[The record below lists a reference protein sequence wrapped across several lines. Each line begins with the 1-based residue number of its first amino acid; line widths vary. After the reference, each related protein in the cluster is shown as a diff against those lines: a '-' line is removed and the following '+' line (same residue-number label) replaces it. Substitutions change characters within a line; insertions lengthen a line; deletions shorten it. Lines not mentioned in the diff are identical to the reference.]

1 MLRRLINWLRHEQP
15 KSGVPTSAPTDETQV
30 ASNEKQ
36 VEAISAPVVG
46 PEVEQPNLHRYLQ
59 SAAVSVWPADK
70 VLFHG
75 CTDLSK
81 YTDASSNSLE
91 GDYKW
96 MSEDPVYAADYAFY
110 QGSKGGRPYLFVCR
124 LQRNGNAIKAKQSS
138 LHKLTNWGASAPWRF
153 PTEFGSI
160 AKHALGSAEP
170 IIFLDH
176 FNEEAGRW
184 GEILVSDPKNS
195 LVIVDVIQLPNDK
208 EAAKRVATSYDAQK

>member
-1 MLRRLINWLRHEQP
+1 MLRRIFKWLRYEQP
-15 KSGVPTSAPTDETQV
+15 KPGVPTAAPTDETQF

-36 VEAISAPVVG
+36 IEALSPPFIR
-46 PEVEQPNLHRYLQ
+46 PEVAQPNLHRYLQ
-59 SAAVSVWPADK
+59 SAAVSVWPSDK

-75 CTDLSK
+75 CTDQSK
-81 YTDASSNSLE
+81 YTDIGSKSLE

-96 MSEDPVYAADYAFY
+96 MSEDPAYAADYAFF
-110 QGSKGGRPYLFVCR
+110 QGLNGGRPYLFICR
-124 LQRNGNAIKAKQSS
+124 LQRDGNAIEERQSS

-160 AKHALGSAEP
+160 AKHALDSADP

-176 FNEEAGRW
+176 FNKEAGRW

-195 LVIVDVIQLPNDK
+195 LVVVDVIQLPNDK
-208 EAAKRVATSYDAQK
+208 EAARRVATSYNAQK